1 MAKGTSYNYPA
12 EAAAR
17 QTTNQST
24 GWEGRYPGPAD
35 ICFNYRKLVEQ
46 KNGVAKF
53 ATANQP
59 TVCIVGAGITGLT
72 TARELLRCGVQSIT
86 IVEQSKRIG
95 GRHLTI
101 FPDESDTTHK
111 FSPFEMGAMRMPLFN
126 QSNEHALEGQSLM
139 AYYAKLFKLKISDFP
154 NPGSPVVGST
164 GIFLREGT
172 LDGRKDPQTL
182 IWRNPDGSTLP
193 PSPTL
198 NKVHEKWNA
207 FAKQMVDI
215 VSSRYGTDS
224 WEALWKDI
232 VAKYHDLSFRN
243 FVTHPSK
250 KWAETSQGDFGGL
263 GMTQEESDIFYS
275 VGIGD
280 GSWGAFYELGCLVPI
295 RAAIFGFN
303 SKLQLVHGRLN
314 EDNTFRPSPHLGAS
328 SIHDSLGVDFDAP
341 KYLGLA
347 SLDECMLYM
356 ENPENGESFYSHA
369 FRKGSGL
376 LMDSSVTKI
385 TKRDSGKID
394 VEFTWRAS
402 DSAVQQNMV
411 STFDIVLLTVPSWI
425 IGTKIKLEGFT
436 EEQLP
441 FGVYNEFFTG
451 HWDSSCKVY
460 APLRKE
466 FMDKNR
472 AQTGAGTEE
481 IPQIMV
487 TDTFIHDVYAY
498 RYDESYEYDSIL
510 LSYTWED
517 DTLKLSGFSDSELVD
532 ACIEELDRILGKSKN
547 IKASISPFIVR
558 EHAVVQ
564 KWISDKN
571 SRGCSKLYRAGS
583 YYSAMKLLT
592 YNRKYSKSSGLYL
605 AGESFSVD
613 GGWTEPCLR
622 GAIDTVINICANYSA
637 NFNGGFNFEKDYPH
651 YYD

>member
-12 EAAAR
+12 EAASR
-17 QTTNQST
+17 QETKTTT

-35 ICFNYRKLVEQ
+35 LCFNYRKLIEQ
-46 KNGVAKF
+46 PYAI
-53 ATANQP
+53 TTEQP
-59 TVCIVGAGITGLT
+59 KICIVGGGITGLT
-72 TARELLRCGVQSIT
+72 AARELLRCGFQSIT
-86 IVEQSKRIG
+86 VIEQSKRIG
-95 GRHLTI
+95 GRHLTV
-101 FPDESDTTHK
+101 FPGNEDSTHK

-126 QSNEHALEGQSLM
+126 KSGEPPEKGQSLM
-139 AYYAKLFKLKISDFP
+139 AYYSHLFGLKLSDFP

-164 GIFLREGT
+164 GIFLREGK
-172 LDGRKDPQTL
+172 LDNIKESKTL
-182 IWRNPDGSTLP
+182 IWRNPNGSDLP
-193 PSPTL
+193 PSETL
-198 NKVHEKWNA
+198 KRVHAKWDA
-207 FAKQMVDI
+207 FAKQMVDV
-215 VSSRYGTDS
+215 VSVRYGTEI
-224 WEALWKDI
+224 WEATWKAV
-232 VAKYHDLSFRN
+232 VAQYHDVSFRN
-243 FVTHPSK
+243 FVVSASK
-250 KWAETSQGDFGGL
+250 IWDEKDQGDFGGL

-303 SKLQLVHGRLN
+303 SQLQLVHGRLN
-314 EDNTFRPSPHLGAS
+314 KYDELLSSPHLGCS
-328 SIHDSLGVDFDAP
+328 TIKDSMGVEYEP
-341 KYLGLA
+341 PQYLGLA
-347 SLDECMLYM
+347 SLAECMLYIGSQ
-356 ENPENGESFYSHA
+356 ENEESFYSHS
-369 FRKGSGL
+369 FKQGSGL

-385 TKRDSGKID
+385 TKLASKKID
-394 VEFTWRAS
+394 VEFTWQSS
-402 DSAVQQNMV
+402 DPDLQQQMV
-411 STFDIVLLTVPSWI
+411 STFDIVILTVPSWI

-441 FGVYNEFFTG
+441 FGVYNEFVTG

-472 AQTGAGTEE
+472 DPVPNFNVKEE

-498 RYDESYEYDSIL
+498 RYNDHYQYDSIL

-517 DTLKLSGFSDSELVD
+517 DTLKLSGFTDSELID
-532 ACIEELDRILGKSKN
+532 ACINELDRILAKSKN
-547 IKASISPFIVR
+547 IGALISPFIVR
-558 EHAVVQ
+558 EHAIVQ

-622 GAIDTVINICANYSA
+622 GAVDTVINICANYNADFTSD
-637 NFNGGFNFEKDYPH
+637 FNFEKDYPH